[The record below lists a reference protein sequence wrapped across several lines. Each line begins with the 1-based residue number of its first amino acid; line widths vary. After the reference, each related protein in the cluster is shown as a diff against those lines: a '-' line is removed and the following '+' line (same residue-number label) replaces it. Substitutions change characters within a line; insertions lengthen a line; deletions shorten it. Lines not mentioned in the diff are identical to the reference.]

1 MTDEPTPTRQL
12 TVLGGSLDDVL
23 EHIRVPAYL
32 LDSDGRIRW
41 LNDAARRLVGECR
54 GRPFLDVVV
63 PRDRTRAS
71 AAFNDKILGRKD
83 ATELRLEVRT
93 RRGSTPVEISSV
105 AVSGRSQRPVG
116 VFGLAAPR
124 RTPRPS
130 SAASRTPHLTRR
142 QRQTLMLLGEGA
154 STEMIAEKLGVARE
168 TARNHIRAV
177 LRELGAKTRLE
188 AVVEAH
194 ARGLL

>member
-1 MTDEPTPTRQL
+1 MSEASPTRQL
-12 TVLGGSLDDVL
+12 AVLGGSVDDVL
-23 EHIRVPAYL
+23 ERMRVPAYL
-32 LDSDGRIRW
+32 LDAEGRITW
-41 LNDAARRLVGECR
+41 LNGAARRLVGECT
-54 GRPFLDVVV
+54 GRSFLDVIV
-63 PRDRTRAS
+63 PQDRARAS

-105 AVSGRSQRPVG
+105 AVRGRSDRPVG

-124 RTPRPS
+124 RMPPPE
-130 SAASRTPHLTRR
+130 ASRAPHLTPR
-142 QRQTLMLLGEGA
+142 QRETPMLLGEGA
-154 STEMIAEKLGVARE
+154 STEMIAERLGVARE

-177 LRELGAKTRLE
+177 LRELGVRTRLE

>member
-1 MTDEPTPTRQL
+1 MEATPPTRQ
-12 TVLGGSLDDVL
+12 VAALGGSFDEVL
-23 EHIRVPAYL
+23 EQLWVPAYL
-32 LDSDGRIRW
+32 LDKDGHIRW
-41 LNDAARRLVGECR
+41 LNSAARRLVGECI

-63 PRDRTRAS
+63 PQDRTRAS
-71 AAFNDKILGRKD
+71 AAFTDKILGHKA

-93 RRGSTPVEISSV
+93 PRGSTPVEISSV
-105 AVSGRSQRPVG
+105 AVRGRDHMPVG

-124 RTPRPS
+124 RRPTPEARRS
-130 SAASRTPHLTRR
+130 PHLTPR
-142 QRQTLMLLGEGA
+142 QRETLMLLGEGA
-154 STEMIAEKLGVARE
+154 STEMIAERLGVARE

-188 AVVEAH
+188 AVVEAN